1 MSAVDAAELR
11 SAPAPLAR
19 AFLALADEPAPPAHP
34 RAARRVRGVA
44 AGVAVVAL
52 ALAAPLT
59 TAGLALT
66 WTDRHDAATLPGKTW
81 LTGDEDSGGDGAGG

>member
-1 MSAVDAAELR
+1 MSAVDAADLR

-19 AFLALADEPAPPAHP
+19 AFLALADEPVPLAHP
-34 RAARRVRGVA
+34 RPARRARAVA
-44 AGVAVVAL
+44 VGVAVVAL

-66 WTDRHDAATLPGKTW
+66 WTDRHDPATLPGKTW
-81 LTGDEDSGGDGAGG
+81 LMGDEDPGGDGAGG

>member
-1 MSAVDAAELR
+1 MSAVDAADPR

-19 AFLALADEPAPPAHP
+19 AFLALADERAQLPHPPATR
-34 RAARRVRGVA
+34 RARAVA
-44 AGVAVVAL
+44 AGIAVVAL

-66 WTDRHDAATLPGKTW
+66 WADRHDAGTLPGKTW
-81 LTGDEDSGGDGAGG
+81 LIGDEEPGGDGAGG